1 MKALLDAAKI
11 AGMPVLRS
19 ETQNGT
25 VTLPLD
31 GPGGSGAPG
40 GFPMNSRRGLMNE
53 HTATALAYGIYRH
66 EMLVSW

>member
-19 ETQNGT
+19 KTQNGT
-25 VTLPLD
+25 VTLPLELPLD

-40 GFPMNSRRGLMNE
+40 EFPN
-53 HTATALAYGIYRH
+53 
-66 EMLVSW
+66 VSARPDE